1 MFSLGTPL
9 ELVLNIALLAT
20 VRQEGSFPMDV

>member
-9 ELVLNIALLAT
+9 ELALNIALLAT
-20 VRQEGSFPMDV
+20 VRQGGTFPIDA